1 MSGPAI
7 DLRSDTVTRPT
18 PSMRRAMAE
27 AVVGDDVYG
36 EDPTV
41 NTLEERV
48 AALLGKEAA
57 IYVPSGTMGNLVAVL
72 SHCGRGDEM
81 ILGDK
86 AHIFLYERGGSAALG
101 GVQPRTLPNLPDGTL
116 DLDQVADAVRDENDH
131 YPVSRLLALENTH
144 NRCGGRALPVEYV
157 DAAGSTGARTR
168 AAAACRRRAPVECGR
183 GVGGGACPRGAGGGQ
198 RERLFFQGAG
208 RAGGIGVGRQ
218 PRLCAPGAPHAQAG
232 GRRYAPGRDSGGG
245 MPGSAGRDG
254 GAAGGGSCQR
264 THPGARVG
272 GNRGVLLDP
281 AASADQHWSIS
292 IYDAGKM
299 GATGVSRCPGE
310 RAAC

>member
-41 NTLEERV
+41 NALEERV

-86 AHIFLYERGGSAALG
+86 AHIFFYERGGSAALG

-144 NRCGGRALPVEYV
+144 NRCGGRAL
-157 DAAGSTGARTR
+157 AGRLRRRCRGLGARTR

-183 GVGGGACPRGAGGGQ
+183 GAGGGACTRGAGGGQ

-218 PRLCAPGAPHAQAG
+218 PRLCTPGAPHAQAG
-232 GRRYAPGRDSGGG
+232 GRRHAPGRHSGGG
-245 MPGSAGRDG
+245 LPGGAGRDG
-254 GAAGGGSCQR
+254 GAAGGGPCQR

-272 GNRGVLLDP
+272 GNRWG
-281 AASADQHWSIS
+281 AAGPGGRADQH
-292 IYDAGKM
+292 
-299 GATGVSRCPGE
+299 RLL
-310 RAAC
+310 